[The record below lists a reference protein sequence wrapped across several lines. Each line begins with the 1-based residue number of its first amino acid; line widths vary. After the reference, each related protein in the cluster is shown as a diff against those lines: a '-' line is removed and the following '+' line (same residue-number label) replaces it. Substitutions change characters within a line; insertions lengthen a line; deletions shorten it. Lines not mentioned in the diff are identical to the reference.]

1 MFTPLFAARLNE
13 RAHTMKIGIL
23 GSGAVAQALAAGFL
37 QHGHQVMLGS
47 GTPSKLADWAAQH
60 PGAKTGSFADAA
72 AFAELAVL
80 AAKGTAALAVV
91 RAAGAEHLAGKPV
104 IDTTNPIADAAPV
117 HGVLQFFTGINE
129 SLLEQLQHE
138 YPAVHFVK
146 AFNSVGNAFMVDPQ
160 FPGGA
165 PTMFICGNDDAA
177 KQAVRG
183 IVEQFGWEAADMGR
197 AEAARAIEPLC
208 MLWCIP
214 GLLRNEWA
222 HAFKLVRPA

>member
-80 AAKGTAALAVV
+80 AAKGTAAPAGGP
-91 RAAGAEHLAGKPV
+91 AAGGPHPAREPRT
-104 IDTTNPIADAAPV
+104 DT
-117 HGVLQFFTGINE
+117 
-129 SLLEQLQHE
+129 
-138 YPAVHFVK
+138 
-146 AFNSVGNAFMVDPQ
+146 
-160 FPGGA
+160 
-165 PTMFICGNDDAA
+165 
-177 KQAVRG
+177 
-183 IVEQFGWEAADMGR
+183 
-197 AEAARAIEPLC
+197 
-208 MLWCIP
+208 
-214 GLLRNEWA
+214 
-222 HAFKLVRPA
+222 

>member
-1 MFTPLFAARLNE
+1 
-13 RAHTMKIGIL
+13 MKIGIL

-37 QHGHQVMLGS
+37 EHGHPVMLGS
-47 GTPSKLADWAAQH
+47 GTPAKLAGWAAQH
-60 PGAKTGSFADAA
+60 PLAQLGSFADAA
-72 AFAELAVL
+72 GFAELAVL

-91 RAAGAEHLAGKPV
+91 RTAGAERLAGKTV
-104 IDTTNPIADAAPV
+104 IDATNPIADAAPV
-117 HGVLQFFTGINE
+117 HGVLQFFTGVND
-129 SLLEQLQHE
+129 SLLEQLQRE
-138 YPAVHFVK
+138 YPAVKFVK

-160 FPGGA
+160 FQGGA

-177 KQAVRG
+177 KRSVRG

-222 HAFKLVRPA
+222 HAFKLVKPA